1 MMTCFIICGGS
12 NLAKVLYF
20 QNICS
25 RKEEVA
31 AMQAGGKQGE
41 VRKSA
46 LVKKVRRTREADI
59 KNVQLEMQNSG
70 VVALE
75 ESALMMEFATGIP
88 MEE

>member
-1 MMTCFIICGGS
+1 M
-12 NLAKVLYF
+12 
-20 QNICS
+20 
-25 RKEEVA
+25 
-31 AMQAGGKQGE
+31 
-41 VRKSA
+41 
-46 LVKKVRRTREADI
+46 KKVRRTREADI